1 MRTLGMGR
9 HVPSLDTIAMGQTVL
24 VALLLVTQF
33 VPQPRLSSGIPDQG
47 GLEYGVP
54 LASFVVMAL
63 SLAAGFGMLLT
74 GAFRSGARLRYGILA
89 VLTLLL
95 AIQPVTSLISVDA
108 GRGYS
113 LVLAF
118 SAAQLAVLAVWW
130 RWSTRPV
137 LVWVLL
143 PVYYLLVAGVWL
155 VFAVHGRAAAG
166 TGVVLHGLAAA
177 LLLLPLVLV
186 FPILA
191 FSTDWVN
198 RVQGTARRA
207 LLLRDPRGRRWPH
220 WGCGPRSP
228 GTSWA
233 RPGLS
238 RRTSRNRRT
247 SANARTSPNPR
258 TSPIRGDGPG
268 WSSCSA
274 SWTTTRTRT
283 PVPGTIGHHSC

>member
-1 MRTLGMGR
+1 M
-9 HVPSLDTIAMGQTVL
+9 L
-24 VALLLVTQF
+24 VAVLLVTQF
-33 VPQPRLSSGIPDQG
+33 VPQPRVSSGIADQG

-74 GAFRSGARLRYGILA
+74 GAFRSGARLRYGVLA
-89 VLTLLL
+89 VVTLLL

-143 PVYYLLVAGVWL
+143 PAYYLLAAGVWL

-186 FPILA
+186 FP
-191 FSTDWVN
+191 SS
-198 RVQGTARRA
+198 
-207 LLLRDPRGRRWPH
+207 
-220 WGCGPRSP
+220 RSAP
-228 GTSWA
+228 TG
-233 RPGLS
+233 
-238 RRTSRNRRT
+238 
-247 SANARTSPNPR
+247 
-258 TSPIRGDGPG
+258 
-268 WSSCSA
+268 
-274 SWTTTRTRT
+274 
-283 PVPGTIGHHSC
+283 